1 MTNIE
6 NTANNSAFTH
16 EKKNSSDSGGAFL
29 MFNILT
35 LVYFVMLY
43 FSRKVYH
50 SDKESS
56 DGSSEGNMTFIYSL
70 CYRTCYN

>member
-6 NTANNSAFTH
+6 NTANNSAFTD

-35 LVYFVMLY
+35 
-43 FSRKVYH
+43 
-50 SDKESS
+50 
-56 DGSSEGNMTFIYSL
+56 
-70 CYRTCYN
+70 